1 MPRLVV
7 YDACVLYPAG
17 VRDLLLRLAHA
28 ELVQARWT
36 DAILD
41 EVFRNLRADRPDL
54 APAKLARTRHLMR
67 TRIPDC
73 LVTGYEA
80 LVGGLTLP
88 DPQDR
93 HVLAAAIRCGAQAI
107 VTSNLK
113 DFPAA
118 ALAPYDLEA
127 TAPDDF
133 VLDLLDLDEGAVAD
147 VVRTW
152 VTALKEPPL
161 PLSELLQG
169 LARHGLVRT
178 AHRLRAVLGA

>member
-1 MPRLVV
+1 VALVVV

-28 ELVQARWT
+28 ALVRARWT
-36 DAILD
+36 DEILD
-41 EVFRNLRADRPDL
+41 EVFRNLLADRTDL
-54 APAKLARTRHLMR
+54 SPEKLARTRHLMR

-93 HVLAAAIRCGAQAI
+93 HVLAAAIRCGAQVL

-118 ALAPYDLEA
+118 ALAPYGIEA
-127 TAPDDF
+127 KDPDDF
-133 VLDLLDLDEGAVAD
+133 VLDLLDLDEVAVAD
-147 VVRTW
+147 VVRAW
-152 VTALKEPPL
+152 VTALKDPPIPL
-161 PLSELLQG
+161 PELLRG
-169 LARHGLVRT
+169 LSRRGFVRT
-178 AHRLRAVLGA
+178 AQRLRAVLDV